1 MRAALTSLALF
12 LVVTSA
18 ALPVHA
24 AVRQAAPDGFLVEQ
38 SVRVAAPA
46 EKAWATLVD
55 VARWWSDGHSW
66 SGSAAHLHLD
76 AVAGGCLCER
86 WDGGSV
92 EHARVLMAV
101 PARVL
106 RLEGALGPLQELPVT
121 GVLGFALAQEDDG
134 ATRIGVSYRDGG
146 DNGGA
151 LGGWAAAGGTGGRA
165 PARWAPAV
173 DEMRAGQVARLART
187 TDPGTPDPPPPQETE
202 SSAEARAAILRAWR
216 ESAEEPLRSQ
226 PTETPPPRVRP
237 LPPRP

>member
-12 LVVTSA
+12 LAAASA
-18 ALPVHA
+18 ALPVRA
-24 AVRQAAPDGFLVEQ
+24 AVRQSAPDGFVVEQ
-38 SVRVAAPA
+38 SVRVAAPP

-66 SGSAAHLHLD
+66 SGSAAHLRLD

-134 ATRIGVSYRDGG
+134 ATRIDVSYRVGGNSGSALDG
-146 DNGGA
+146 
-151 LGGWAAAGGTGGRA
+151 
-165 PARWAPAV
+165 WAPAV
-173 DEMRAGQVARLART
+173 DEMLAGQVARLART
-187 TDPGTPDPPPPQETE
+187 IDTGNPEPPPPQETE

-216 ESAEEPLRSQ
+216 ESAEETLRSQ

>member
-12 LVVTSA
+12 LAAASA
-18 ALPVHA
+18 ALPVRA
-24 AVRQAAPDGFLVEQ
+24 AVRQSAPDGFVVEQ
-38 SVRVAAPA
+38 SVRVAAPP

-66 SGSAAHLHLD
+66 SGSAAHLRLD

-134 ATRIGVSYRDGG
+134 ATRIDVSYRVGG
-146 DNGGA
+146 NSGSA
-151 LGGWAAAGGTGGRA
+151 LDS
-165 PARWAPAV
+165 WAPAV
-173 DEMRAGQVARLART
+173 DEMLAGRVARLART
-187 TDPGTPDPPPPQETE
+187 IDTGNPEPPPPQETE

-216 ESAEEPLRSQ
+216 ESAEETLRSQ

>member
-12 LVVTSA
+12 LAAASA
-18 ALPVHA
+18 ALPVRA
-24 AVRQAAPDGFLVEQ
+24 AVRQSAPDGFVVEQ
-38 SVRVAAPA
+38 SVRVAAPP

-66 SGSAAHLHLD
+66 SGSAAHLRLD

-134 ATRIGVSYRDGG
+134 ATRIDVSYRVGG
-146 DNGGA
+146 NSGSA
-151 LGGWAAAGGTGGRA
+151 LDS
-165 PARWAPAV
+165 WAPAV
-173 DEMRAGQVARLART
+173 DEMLAGQVARLART
-187 TDPGTPDPPPPQETE
+187 IDNGNAEPPPP
-202 SSAEARAAILRAWR
+202 R
-216 ESAEEPLRSQ
+216 
-226 PTETPPPRVRP
+226 
-237 LPPRP
+237 